1 MPPARDPVG
10 DVHVVSRRVSTPARA
25 GLSAPDAI
33 VSTPAADNPATRLDA
48 AAEVERAAEKELVVI
63 TEHDRPSYVLMTYAE
78 FQRLHRAPAD
88 LAAWLEMSSDAEADI
103 DVRVEPIGQWIE
115 PARW

>member
-1 MPPARDPVG
+1 MTGREFNQRPSQVK
-10 DVHVVSRRVSTPARA
+10 
-25 GLSAPDAI
+25 
-33 VSTPAADNPATRLDA
+33 
-48 AAEVERAAEKELVVI
+48 RAAEKEPVVI

-88 LAAWLEMSSDAEADI
+88 LAAWLEMGDGDSDI
-103 DVRVEPIGQWIE
+103 DLEVEPIGQWIE